1 VNPPRKKEE
10 VSVTVNPSL
19 QRKDVISPKE
29 FEGMLERADSIK
41 YVQEYYRLRDK
52 AIVCIFKLTG
62 KRRGEVASL
71 EVDDLEVKGSNLSIT
86 FTLEKKRKKS
96 LMLRRAEKQIPLSDP
111 LTKPVIDYWNWIKE
125 NHPSCPYL
133 FPRTFYSGLTG
144 ALVFKYRYHL
154 GGRQVLRVV
163 KRVSDDLA
171 WPHLFRETA
180 GAEIVRADNSILAA
194 FKVML
199 RLDLED
205 ERTAL
210 GYVRRYAVD
219 VISSAVSDEQ
229 RETIRNIIASAE
241 LSEKQRSVLLN
252 VLSRL

>member
-19 QRKDVISPKE
+19 QRKDVISAKE
-29 FEGMLERADSIK
+29 FEGTLERADSIE

-71 EVDDLEVKGSNLSIT
+71 EVDDLEVKNGTLSIT
-86 FTLEKKRKKS
+86 FTLEKKRRKS
-96 LMLRRAEKQIPLSDP
+96 LILRRAEKQISLSDP
-111 LTKPVIDYWNWIKE
+111 LTKPIIDYWHFLKQ
-125 NHPSCPYL
+125 NHPSCLYL

-144 ALVFKYRYHL
+144 ALVFKYKYHL
-154 GGRQVLRVV
+154 GGRQILRVV
-163 KRVSDDLA
+163 KKLNPES
-171 WPHLFRETA
+171 WCHLYRETA
-180 GAEIVRADNSILAA
+180 GAEIVRQDQSIMAA

-219 VISSAVSDEQ
+219 LISRGVSDEQ
-229 RETIRNIIASAE
+229 KQIISSIIASAE
-241 LSEKQRSVLLN
+241 LTEKQRRVLLN